1 MNILKRLGK
10 ELLRIFIYFTIFSLI
25 LSILYYFSIINNNIL
40 NYLRIIG
47 FIIILYFNSDKE
59 SKRSNNFDILNG
71 LLLGIS
77 IILIFIIISL
87 LIKYK
92 INTKLIIYYI
102 LILLVSLLGSFRKK
116 KKR

>member
-25 LSILYYFSIINNNIL
+25 LSILYYFNIINNNIL

-59 SKRSNNFDILNG
+59 SKRSNNF
-71 LLLGIS
+71 
-77 IILIFIIISL
+77 
-87 LIKYK
+87 
-92 INTKLIIYYI
+92 
-102 LILLVSLLGSFRKK
+102 
-116 KKR
+116 